1 MSEQLSP
8 PPPPPTPIHN
18 NPQPSKPVSTA
29 DSDKGPAPCQKYCW
43 PGLDKTAFWLGAI
56 PKLANLSA
64 QQTLMSGFSTVRAV
78 A

>member
-1 MSEQLSP
+1 MSEQLS
-8 PPPPPTPIHN
+8 PPPPTPIHN